1 MPFSYLL
8 RRLLWAVPTLIGV
21 AVVVFVLVRVVP
33 GDPIAMMLPPGAT
46 ADDVG
51 RLRAM
56 YGLDAP
62 IAKQFVVWSGE
73 VLRGDFGNS
82 ISLRDRVSSL
92 ILGRLP
98 ATLELV
104 VVAVALACAL
114 ATGLALFAVLFRGR
128 WPELVVDGGSGLA
141 LAIPDFL
148 WGLLF
153 ILVLGV
159 LLPWFPISG
168 RIDPTLDF
176 DPATGFYLLEA
187 LARLRWDALANLV
200 SHMVLPAVALALPLA
215 AALTR
220 VLKGSL
226 LEAMQQDYVM
236 LARVKGYSRMR
247 TLLRVA
253 LRNAL
258 IPTVTLTGVQF
269 SFLIG
274 GTVLIEHLFSYPG
287 IGNLAIAAVTQRDLP
302 LIQGLIL
309 MFAVLFIL
317 ANLLVDMTYSALDPR
332 VASK

>member
-1 MPFSYLL
+1 MSASYLL
-8 RRLLWAVPTLIGV
+8 RRLLWAIPTLIGV
-21 AVVVFVLVRVVP
+21 AVVVFVLMRVVP

-51 RLRAM
+51 RLRAL

-62 IAKQFVVWSGE
+62 IAKQFVVWIGD
-73 VLRGDFGNS
+73 VARGNFGTS
-82 ISLRDRVSSL
+82 ISLREGVGSL
-92 ILGRLP
+92 VLGRLP

-104 VVAVALACAL
+104 TCAL
-114 ATGLALFAVLFRGR
+114 LIACVLAIVAATSAAYFRGR
-128 WPELVVDGGSGLA
+128 WPELAVDGVVGVV

-159 LLPWFPISG
+159 LLPLLPISG

-176 DPATGFYLLEA
+176 TPTTGFYLVEA
-187 LARLRWDALANLV
+187 LLRLRLDVAANIAKHLL
-200 SHMVLPAVALALPLA
+200 LPAMALALPLA

-226 LEAMQQDYVM
+226 LEAMNQDYVT
-236 LARVKGYSRMR
+236 LARAKGYSMSRI
-247 TLLRVA
+247 LWRVA

-274 GTVLIEHLFSYPG
+274 GTVLIEYLFSYPG
-287 IGNLAIAAVTQRDLP
+287 IGNLSIAAVSQRDLP
-302 LIQGLIL
+302 LIQGLVL
-309 MFAVLFIL
+309 MFAVLFM
-317 ANLLVDMTYSALDPR
+317 ATNLLVDMTYALLNPR
-332 VASK
+332 VRHP

>member
-1 MPFSYLL
+1 MSIDHFLK
-8 RRLLWAVPTLIGV
+8 RLLWALPTLFGV
-21 AVVVFVLVRVVP
+21 AVLVFVLVRVIP

-46 ADDVG
+46 AEDVG
-51 RLRAM
+51 RLRAL

-62 IAKQFVVWSGE
+62 IATQFVVWMGD
-73 VLRGDFGNS
+73 VLRGNFGTS
-82 ISLRDRVSSL
+82 ISLRDGVASL
-92 ILGRLP
+92 VLSRLP

-104 VVAVALACAL
+104 IVAVVAACAL
-114 ATGLALFAVLFRGR
+114 AAVAAVGAVYFRGH
-128 WPELVVDGGSGLA
+128 WPELVVDGATGLV

-159 LLPWFPISG
+159 LLPVLPISG

-176 DPATGFYLLEA
+176 NPVTGFYLAEA
-187 LARLRWDALANLV
+187 LLRLRWD
-200 SHMVLPAVALALPLA
+200 VLGDLMKHLLLPVLALALPLA

-226 LEAMQQDYVM
+226 IDAMNQDYVM
-236 LARVKGYSRMR
+236 LVRVKGYSRGR
-247 TLLRVA
+247 ALWRVA

-274 GTVLIEHLFSYPG
+274 GTVLIEYLFSYPG
-287 IGNLAIAAVTQRDLP
+287 IGNLAIAAVNQRDLP
-302 LIQGLIL
+302 LIQGLVL
-309 MFAVLFIL
+309 TFAVLFIL
-317 ANLLVDMTYSALDPR
+317 TNLIVDMAYSVLNPR
-332 VASK
+332 LRQS

>member
-1 MPFSYLL
+1 MSINYLL
-8 RRLLWAVPTLIGV
+8 KRLLWALPTLFGV

-51 RLRAM
+51 RLRAL

-62 IAKQFVVWSGE
+62 IAKQFLVWMGE
-73 VLRGDFGNS
+73 VLRGNFGTS
-82 ISLRDRVSSL
+82 ISLRDGVVSLVLS
-92 ILGRLP
+92 RLP

-104 VVAVALACAL
+104 IVAVAAACAL
-114 ATGLALFAVLFRGR
+114 ATVAAVSAVYFRGR
-128 WPELVVDGGSGLA
+128 WPELVVDGATGLA

-159 LLPWFPISG
+159 LLPLLPVSG

-176 DPATGFYLLEA
+176 NPATGFYLAEA
-187 LARLRWDALANLV
+187 LVRLRWTALADLMR
-200 SHMVLPAVALALPLA
+200 HILLPALALALPLA
-215 AALTR
+215 ATLTR

-226 LEAMQQDYVM
+226 IEAMNQDYVS
-236 LARVKGYSRMR
+236 LVRVKGYSRGR
-247 TLLRVA
+247 TLWRVA

-258 IPTVTLTGVQF
+258 IPTLTLTGVQF

-274 GTVLIEHLFSYPG
+274 GTVLIEYIFSYPG
-287 IGNLAIAAVTQRDLP
+287 IGNLAIAAVNQRDLP
-302 LIQGLIL
+302 LIQGLVL
-309 MFAVLFIL
+309 TFAVLFIFS
-317 ANLLVDMTYSALDPR
+317 NLTVDMAYSVLNPKVR
-332 VASK
+332 QS

>member
-1 MPFSYLL
+1 MSGTYLL
-8 RRLLWAVPTLIGV
+8 KRLFWALPTLFGV

-62 IAKQFVVWSGE
+62 IAKQFVVWMSE
-73 VLRGDFGNS
+73 VLNGEFGNS
-82 ISLRDRVSSL
+82 ISLRDGVASL
-92 ILGRLP
+92 VLSRLP

-104 VVAVALACAL
+104 VVAVTAACAL
-114 ATGLALFAVLFRGR
+114 AAISAVTGVYFRGR
-128 WPELVVDGGSGLA
+128 WPELVVDGTTGLV

-159 LLPWFPISG
+159 LLPLLPISG

-176 DPATGFYLLEA
+176 NPATGFYLAEA
-187 LARLRWDALANLV
+187 LVRLRWTALADLMR
-200 SHMVLPAVALALPLA
+200 HILLPALALALPLA

-226 LEAMQQDYVM
+226 IEAMNQDYVM
-236 LARVKGYSRMR
+236 LVRVKGYSRAR
-247 TLLRVA
+247 TLWRVA

-274 GTVLIEHLFSYPG
+274 GTVLIEYIFSYPG
-287 IGNLAIAAVTQRDLP
+287 IGNLAIAAVSQRDLP
-302 LIQGLIL
+302 LIQGLVL
-309 MFAVLFIL
+309 TFAVLFIL
-317 ANLLVDMTYSALDPR
+317 ANLIVDMTYSVLNPKVR
-332 VASK
+332 QS

>member
-1 MPFSYLL
+1 MSIDHFLK
-8 RRLLWAVPTLIGV
+8 RLLWALPTLFGV
-21 AVVVFVLVRVVP
+21 AVLVFVLVRVIP

-46 ADDVG
+46 AEDVG
-51 RLRAM
+51 RLRAL

-62 IAKQFVVWSGE
+62 IATQFVVWMGD
-73 VLRGDFGNS
+73 VLRGNFGTS
-82 ISLRDRVSSL
+82 ISLRDGVASL
-92 ILGRLP
+92 VLSRLP

-104 VVAVALACAL
+104 IVAVVAACAL
-114 ATGLALFAVLFRGR
+114 AAVAAVGAVYFRGH
-128 WPELVVDGGSGLA
+128 WPELVVDGATGLV

-159 LLPWFPISG
+159 LLPVLPISG

-176 DPATGFYLLEA
+176 NPVTGFYLAEA
-187 LARLRWDALANLV
+187 LLRLRPD
-200 SHMVLPAVALALPLA
+200 VLGDLMKHLLLPVLALALPLA

-226 LEAMQQDYVM
+226 IDAMNQDYVM
-236 LARVKGYSRMR
+236 LVRVKGYSRGR
-247 TLLRVA
+247 TLWRVA

-274 GTVLIEHLFSYPG
+274 GTVLIEYLFSYPG
-287 IGNLAIAAVTQRDLP
+287 IGNLAIAAVNQRDLP
-302 LIQGLIL
+302 LIQGLVL
-309 MFAVLFIL
+309 TFAVLFIL
-317 ANLLVDMTYSALDPR
+317 TNLIVDMAYSVLNPR
-332 VASK
+332 LRQS

>member
-1 MPFSYLL
+1 MSIDHFLK
-8 RRLLWAVPTLIGV
+8 RLLWALPTLFGV
-21 AVVVFVLVRVVP
+21 AVLVFVLVRVIP

-46 ADDVG
+46 AEDVG
-51 RLRAM
+51 RLRAL

-62 IAKQFVVWSGE
+62 IATQFVVWMGD
-73 VLRGDFGNS
+73 VLRGNFGTS
-82 ISLRDRVSSL
+82 ISLRDGVASL
-92 ILGRLP
+92 VLSRLP

-104 VVAVALACAL
+104 IVAVVAACAL
-114 ATGLALFAVLFRGR
+114 AALAAVGAVYFRGH
-128 WPELVVDGGSGLA
+128 WPELVVDGATGLV

-159 LLPWFPISG
+159 LLPVLPISG

-176 DPATGFYLLEA
+176 NPVSGFYLAEA
-187 LARLRWDALANLV
+187 LLRLRPD
-200 SHMVLPAVALALPLA
+200 VLGDLMKHLLLPVLALALPLA

-226 LEAMQQDYVM
+226 IDAMNQDYVM
-236 LARVKGYSRMR
+236 LVRVKGYSRGR
-247 TLLRVA
+247 TLWRVA

-274 GTVLIEHLFSYPG
+274 GTVLIEYLFSYPG
-287 IGNLAIAAVTQRDLP
+287 IGNLAIAAVNQRDLP
-302 LIQGLIL
+302 LIQGLVL
-309 MFAVLFIL
+309 TFAVLFIL
-317 ANLLVDMTYSALDPR
+317 TNLIVDMAYSVLNPR
-332 VASK
+332 LRQS

>member
-1 MPFSYLL
+1 MSINYIL
-8 RRLLWAVPTLIGV
+8 RRLFWALPTLFGV

-51 RLRAM
+51 RLRAL

-62 IAKQFVVWSGE
+62 IAKQFVVWMCE
-73 VLRGDFGNS
+73 VLRGNFGTS
-82 ISLRDRVSSL
+82 ISLREGVVSL
-92 ILGRLP
+92 VLGRLP

-104 VVAVALACAL
+104 IVAVAAACAL
-114 ATGLALFAVLFRGR
+114 AAVAAVGAVYFRGR
-128 WPELVVDGGSGLA
+128 WPELVVDGTTGLV

-153 ILVLGV
+153 VLVLGV
-159 LLPWFPISG
+159 LLPVLPISG

-176 DPATGFYLLEA
+176 DPATGFYLAEA
-187 LARLRWDALANLV
+187 LVRLRWTALADLV
-200 SHMVLPAVALALPLA
+200 RHILLPALALALPLA
-215 AALTR
+215 ATLTR

-226 LEAMQQDYVM
+226 IEAMNQDYVT
-236 LARVKGYSRMR
+236 LVRVKGYSRAR
-247 TLLRVA
+247 TLWRVA

-274 GTVLIEHLFSYPG
+274 GTVLIEYIFSYPG
-287 IGNLAIAAVTQRDLP
+287 IGNLAIAAVNQRDLP
-302 LIQGLIL
+302 LIQGLVL
-309 MFAVLFIL
+309 TFAVLFIL
-317 ANLLVDMTYSALDPR
+317 TNLVVDMAYSVLNPKVRQA
-332 VASK
+332 

>member
-1 MPFSYLL
+1 MSSSFIL
-8 RRLLWAVPTLIGV
+8 RRLFWAMPTLIGV

-46 ADDVG
+46 AEDVG

-62 IAKQFVVWSGE
+62 IAKQFVVWAGE

-82 ISLRDRVSSL
+82 ISLRDKVSSL
-92 ILGRLP
+92 IVGRLP

-104 VVAVALACAL
+104 LVAVTTACLFATLLAIA
-114 ATGLALFAVLFRGR
+114 AVLFRGR
-128 WPELVVDGGSGLA
+128 WPELAVDGGTGLA

-176 DPATGFYLLEA
+176 DPATGFYLAEA
-187 LARLRWDALANLV
+187 LLRMRWDALGNLL
-200 SHMVLPAVALALPLA
+200 SHIALPALALALPLT

-226 LEAMQQDYVM
+226 IDAMNQDYVV
-236 LARVKGYSRMR
+236 LARVKGYSRTR
-247 TLLRVA
+247 TLWRVA

-309 MFAVLFIL
+309 TFAILFIL
-317 ANLLVDMTYSALDPR
+317 TNLVVDMTYGALNPR
-332 VASK
+332 VRQS

>member
-1 MPFSYLL
+1 MSLSYVL
-8 RRLLWAVPTLIGV
+8 RRLLWAIPTLIGV

-62 IAKQFVVWSGE
+62 LAKQFVVWSGE
-73 VLRGDFGNS
+73 LLRGDLGNS

-104 VVAVALACAL
+104 VAAVAVACAMAVALAL
-114 ATGLALFAVLFRGR
+114 LAVLFRDR
-128 WPELVVDGGSGLA
+128 WPELAVDGASGLA

-176 DPATGFYLLEA
+176 NPVTGFYFIEA
-187 LARLRWDALANLV
+187 LVRLRWDVLANLL
-200 SHMVLPAVALALPLA
+200 SHMVLPAMALALPLT

-236 LARVKGYSRMR
+236 LARVKGYSRSR

-274 GTVLIEHLFSYPG
+274 GTVLIEHLFSFPG

-302 LIQGLIL
+302 LIQGLVL

-317 ANLLVDMTYSALDPR
+317 TNLAVDMTYGALDPR
-332 VASK
+332 VRRP